1 MEELMKDLTNLEYTY
16 DEMDNCPLV
25 SICLLTYQH
34 AKYIE
39 DSIRS
44 VLRQTYSNIE
54 LLVLDDASPDNTVEL
69 ITQLEKELEAKNI
82 KFIFIKHSINTG
94 NEPMNVNELI
104 KRAHGKYIK
113 LMSGDDIL
121 LDDCIASL
129 VEFIEQKKCSVVYSN
144 AYFIN
149 DDYKYGERFKREK
162 CLKNHH
168 EVPMESM
175 FDRLLKANFV
185 QSTTVL
191 LRRDLYDKY
200 GMNDETLG
208 YSDYDMWL
216 RLAGK
221 EPFGYLDKAL
231 LLYRKSETGLSNFST
246 KSKFLL
252 NYNTTVKILNK
263 HLKRK
268 TPFEREDYIIAFYK
282 EWADKA
288 KSAHYY
294 SIFLMIEFR
303 MLLRT
308 ARYKKQKMD

>member
-1 MEELMKDLTNLEYTY
+1 MEELIKDLRYMHDGIN
-16 DEMDNCPLV
+16 DCPLV
-25 SICLLTYQH
+25 SICLLTYHH

-44 VLRQTYSNIE
+44 VLRQTYPHIE

-69 ITQLEKELEAKNI
+69 ITQFESELEEKNI
-82 KFIFIKHSINTG
+82 EFIFIKHSINTG

-104 KRAHGKYIK
+104 KKASGKYIK

-129 VEFIEQKKCSVVYSN
+129 VEFIEHKNCSVVYSN

-149 DDYKYGERFKREK
+149 DDYKYGDRFNHEK

-168 EVPMESM
+168 EVPMDSM

-191 LRRDLYDKY
+191 IRRDIYDKY
-200 GMNDETLG
+200 GMNDESLG

-246 KSKFLL
+246 KSKFML

-268 TPFEREDYIIAFYK
+268 TPSERKDYIIAFYK
-282 EWADKA
+282 EWAQKA

-294 SIFLMIEFR
+294 DIFLRIEFR
-303 MLLRT
+303 LFLRIIK
-308 ARYKKQKMD
+308 YKNKEK